1 MCILARGLG
10 GRTLSSSCVSARH
23 PHLPITHLQTQNSTP
38 CALTPLLCGRA
49 QTPTPL
55 LPLPSPRPPL
65 PPKVLSGRTQW
76 PREVYTPPHPHP
88 PRRDVMWGRALRL
101 FTGVGGGEAAELLE
115 LGQSLTLWA
124 VGPATDSAAPPLPT
138 PARLTRPWKH
148 RLAALRWGAPQYPSL
163 SFPAHSTSGPPL
175 TLERHR
181 ELSQGGLGKFP
192 GPLCQEVPGA
202 PARQPPPRGRCPGAL
217 PHGAGRRRLLPEP

>member
-1 MCILARGLG
+1 
-10 GRTLSSSCVSARH
+10 
-23 PHLPITHLQTQNSTP
+23 
-38 CALTPLLCGRA
+38 
-49 QTPTPL
+49 
-55 LPLPSPRPPL
+55 
-65 PPKVLSGRTQW
+65 
-76 PREVYTPPHPHP
+76 
-88 PRRDVMWGRALRL
+88 MWGRALRL

-202 PARQPPPRGRCPGAL
+202 PARQPPPPEGGARGRCPMERGGAVCSRSRD
-217 PHGAGRRRLLPEP
+217 PSRSCVSQPPRPPRIMRRRP

>member
-124 VGPATDSAAPPLPT
+124 VGPATDSAAPPSPPRPASHALGSTGSRRCAGGLHST
-138 PARLTRPWKH
+138 PASRSRLT
-148 RLAALRWGAPQYPSL
+148 APP
-163 SFPAHSTSGPPL
+163 GPPL
-175 TLERHR
+175 PSRGTASCRR
-181 ELSQGGLGKFP
+181 GALGNSP
-192 GPLCQEVPGA
+192 DPCARRCPVRP
-202 PARQPPPRGRCPGAL
+202 PANPPPRGRCPGAL